1 MGSPQGAS
9 PSWAAPIWAGKT
21 AFLPLDFLFNCLFP
35 LTCWGGWEGEMQLGG
50 PAASP
55 AAWSCFSNEVTANP
69 LPRPPPKLGKDEI
82 NRLQIYA
89 PGQPRPAL

>member
-35 LTCWGGWEGEMQLGG
+35 LTYWGGGECSWVAQLLPQQPG
-50 PAASP
+50 AAS
-55 AAWSCFSNEVTANP
+55 AM
-69 LPRPPPKLGKDEI
+69 R
-82 NRLQIYA
+82 
-89 PGQPRPAL
+89 